1 MRDGQLCS
9 SAHTSHSALSFWEQP
24 EIQVFLK
31 FPADGSCGSQLQP
44 EVFWLTLR
52 DDGMNKHLGNNPD
65 GQELWGVLAET
76 PLWPG
81 LGLRG
86 AVGPSAQIWAPA
98 GAGR

>member
-1 MRDGQLCS
+1 
-9 SAHTSHSALSFWEQP
+9 
-24 EIQVFLK
+24 
-31 FPADGSCGSQLQP
+31 
-44 EVFWLTLR
+44 
-52 DDGMNKHLGNNPD
+52 MNKHLVNNPERSH

-81 LGLRG
+81 LGLSG